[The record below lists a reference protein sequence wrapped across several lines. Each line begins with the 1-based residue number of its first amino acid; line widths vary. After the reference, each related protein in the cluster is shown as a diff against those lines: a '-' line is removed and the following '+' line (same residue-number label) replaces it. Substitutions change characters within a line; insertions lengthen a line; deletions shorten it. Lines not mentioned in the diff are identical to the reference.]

1 MKYCG
6 NLFFPNNFI
15 LNIKRYCMTD
25 LTKENESIYS
35 STDSSGIN
43 EIYLNITDTY
53 IRICWRIVT

>member
-1 MKYCG
+1 
-6 NLFFPNNFI
+6 
-15 LNIKRYCMTD
+15 MTD
-25 LTKENESIYS
+25 LTKENESIHS